1 MKNAIALGALIA
13 VFSLSYSY
21 GDEKKSAE
29 VKAETQEMSRDAGR
43 GLKRAG
49 REIED
54 KTCELVNGKAECTA
68 KKGLNA
74 LKNGADK
81 VEDAVE

>member
-21 GDEKKSAE
+21 GDEKKPAE
-29 VKAETQEMSRDAGR
+29 VKKETQEMSRDAGR
-43 GLKRAG
+43 GMKRAG

-54 KTCELVNGKAECTA
+54 KTCELFNGKAECAA
-68 KKGLNA
+68 KSGINA
-74 LKNGADK
+74 VKNGADK
-81 VEDAVE
+81 VEDAVD